1 MSIAHIAP
9 GSRRVLRLHG
19 WVLMVWAVSVGF
31 ATSAVLLH
39 AGAVHSL
46 ALRYTLGAGAVYFLG
61 FVLGGWW
68 YAKWWNARRH
78 FVTEMPQHASTA
90 EVLEYQQTEEAARKK
105 FEWFDWLGDFG
116 SLGDDPLSAV
126 LAVLMLLGL
135 AIILLLLM
143 GYLPVIATDA
153 FASFLAE
160 VVLEFVIGAI
170 IARRIFKPRVLAD
183 YWGIML
189 RKTWLAGV
197 LLMVVSGAVG
207 YVIQALNPDALTLF
221 QVFR

>member
-9 GSRRVLRLHG
+9 RSRGVLRLHG
-19 WVLMVWAVSVGF
+19 WLLMAWAVSVGF
-31 ATSAVLLH
+31 ATSAALLH

-78 FVTEMPQHASTA
+78 LTTEMPQHANTA

-105 FEWFDWLGDFG
+105 WEWFDWVGDFG

-135 AIILLLLM
+135 GVILLVLM

-170 IARRIFKPRVLAD
+170 IARRVLKPRVLED
-183 YWGIML
+183 YWSIMV
-189 RKTWLAGV
+189 RKTWWAGV

-207 YVIQALNPDALTLF
+207 YLIQSLNPDALTLF
-221 QVFR
+221 QAFR